1 MQDSK
6 NANVALSKARGIA
19 KVKSYEID
27 SKSKETPLNKTAGRF
42 YFEKFINNFLF
53 DKSLYKEFF
62 CGTSDKA
69 KAREVF
75 AKFVGII
82 NLETNSYCNRKCH
95 YCPMSIVDRGANTQ
109 MQSAIFEKILDEL
122 GEIGYDSSI
131 SLNLYNEPLSDKNI
145 ISKIKRIKDKLP
157 KAFLRFNSNGD
168 FLTPKLLDEL
178 ESSGLNYLNIT
189 LHTTKANSYD
199 DKQCIK
205 RLDSFYRRLNL
216 AKPNYTI
223 TPNVS
228 ITSSHKIGN
237 LTLVLNTSNYDIYGT
252 DRGGA
257 LKHLGLQSRNNPC
270 VKIMREF
277 TIDYQGRVFP
287 CCNIFPDLAQS
298 QKFIFGNVSEKS
310 IFEIFSSK
318 QWAKWRKELFI
329 KATKSPCTSCKDG
342 YFDTDSDD
350 KSAKLALLNN
360 LDIYDS
366 KANFA
371 TIAQNL

>member
-1 MQDSK
+1 MQDSN
-6 NANVALSKARGIA
+6 NANKTLSQARGIA
-19 KVKSYEID
+19 KVKTYEID

-42 YFEKFINNFLF
+42 YFEKFIHNFSF

-69 KAREVF
+69 TAREVF

-95 YCPMSIVDRGANTQ
+95 YCPISIADRGANTQ
-109 MQSAIFEKILDEL
+109 MQSEIFEKILDEL
-122 GEIGYDSSI
+122 SEIDYASSI
-131 SLNLYNEPLSDKNI
+131 SLNLYNEPLSDSNI
-145 ISKIKRIKDKLP
+145 IYKIKRIKDKLP

-168 FLTPKLLDEL
+168 FLTPQLLDEL

-205 RLDSFYRRLNL
+205 KLDSFYRRLNL
-216 AKPNYTI
+216 TKPHYTI
-223 TPNVS
+223 TPNVA
-228 ITSSHKIGN
+228 ITSSCEINN

-257 LKHLGLQSRNNPC
+257 LKHLRLQSRDNPC

-298 QKFIFGNVSEKS
+298 QKFIFGKVSEKT
-310 IFEIFSSK
+310 IFEIFSSM

-329 KATKSPCTSCKDG
+329 KVTKPPCTSCKDG
-342 YFDTDSDD
+342 YFDTDLDD
-350 KSAKLALLNN
+350 KSARHSLLEKLDL
-360 LDIYDS
+360 
-366 KANFA
+366 K
-371 TIAQNL
+371 